1 MGQMMPP
8 SLFPI
13 LLNVN
18 HTTMKIQFLESSTP
32 GIRWMRRYFR
42 EQPQLDKQAALESY
56 KNTRNLL
63 KQEPYIG
70 HVFDEIEGVF
80 ERAISKTH
88 FSILYTVRDEI
99 IYVIDIRDQRG
110 FRSSNALRQY
120 SKQLKNKYGL

>member
-1 MGQMMPP
+1 
-8 SLFPI
+8 
-13 LLNVN
+13 
-18 HTTMKIQFLESSTP
+18 MKIQFLESANP

-42 EQPQLDKQAALESY
+42 EQPQLDAKAASDSY

-80 ERAISKTH
+80 ERSISKTH
-88 FSILYTVRDEI
+88 FSILYAVRDET
-99 IYVIDIRDQRG
+99 IYIIDIRDQRG

-120 SKQLKNKYGL
+120 SQHLKNAYKL